1 MRTQRYGKTVKVW
14 LSERD
19 TYNWANRPGASWPC
33 SELFNKRVFAEFDH
47 GDLVNV
53 QINGRDRDVPIDEFN
68 AMIEDFLGSVNPE

>member
-1 MRTQRYGKTVKVW
+1 MRTQRYGNTVKVW
-14 LSERD
+14 LSAND
-19 TYNWANRPGASWPC
+19 TYDWANRPGESWPC
-33 SELFNKRVFAEFDH
+33 SELSNKRVFAEFDH